1 MRPLGVSMILIGI
14 DEEEGP
20 QLFKCD
26 PAGSFAGFKAVAAGA
41 KELEANIFLE
51 KKLRSNP
58 ELSFDE
64 TIQVSLS
71 FLFLFCYYY
80 FFWIYFVLI
89 FYYLLALPF
98 ASLLFV
104 SIQCV

>member
-80 FFWIYFVLI
+80 FF
-89 FYYLLALPF
+89 
-98 ASLLFV
+98 
-104 SIQCV
+104 